1 MKSVLL
7 FYDTTADKIDRTHAL
22 AFATHLQYINYYLSV
37 LQMQP
42 NSPKI
47 YIQQRT

>member
-7 FYDTTADKIDRTHAL
+7 FYDTTADKNDRSHAL

-37 LQMQP
+37 LH
-42 NSPKI
+42 I
-47 YIQQRT
+47 QRTKM